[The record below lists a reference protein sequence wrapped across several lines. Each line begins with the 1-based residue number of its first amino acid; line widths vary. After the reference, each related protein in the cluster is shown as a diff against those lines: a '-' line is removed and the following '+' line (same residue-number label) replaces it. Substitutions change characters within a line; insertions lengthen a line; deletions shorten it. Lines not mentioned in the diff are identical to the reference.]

1 MRSERNKYE
10 DNHIQEHHLLEHGA
24 AAPEFIMRVEGTYK
38 TALEAVRIR
47 RRGELA

>member
-1 MRSERNKYE
+1 MRGDRSKYE

-24 AAPEFIMRVEGTYK
+24 AAPEFKMRVEGTCK
-38 TALEAVRIR
+38 TTLEAVRIR